1 MIRHYFLF
9 IYRIFIK
16 RIGSY
21 SFNILGLSLGF
32 FAALSALYLVTT
44 ELGYNAH
51 FPDSKKIVRVLSYA
65 DDYDV
70 ATASTAY
77 NLAPTISA
85 NYPEIVDFSRTQKLQ
100 VDIKLNEREVFKDDV
115 LFVDTSFLRMFG
127 HEFIYGDARTALQAP
142 NSIVL
147 TKNYAEKLFSNVNPI
162 GQTITI
168 SWYKYTSN
176 LTVTG
181 VIKEP
186 KRKSTIDFGLLANVS
201 LARDYSKNCDLDVGK
216 SNGDGWVDMSY
227 ETYIKLTDENV
238 IKEIINKINNE
249 GIKDYPGYF
258 NLSYLIQ
265 PVRDIYLSAM
275 EVLEDPAPH
284 GNKLYIIILSLVG
297 FIILFVSCI
306 NYIILSTSQAMLRT
320 KEFGIRK
327 VFGAN
332 NKFIISQTISEYII
346 FSCLSVF
353 IAIILIEISYP
364 VINRWFGRNTEFSL
378 FSNPLFIPGLILV
391 VVITVFFSTFYLN
404 VFLTRSNPISAI
416 AGIKKKTN
424 FRVSLHSILIGVQ
437 LFVFCVIFTSLLSI
451 NKQIRYINNS
461 DLGLNMENLIVLSNP
476 VIAQERNKFNLFKS
490 KVLSEA
496 GISSITTANY
506 PSLPSH
512 LIDYFPMKVE
522 GKDDENDAIYCD
534 MINVN
539 YDFIKTF
546 GIKLKTGKDLTEANF
561 PSQKNYCLITQS
573 GVDAFHLSE
582 PIGAILSVLNGEM
595 YTEIVGV
602 VEDFYVTSF
611 YKEPKPIVLT
621 LDLGFINNY
630 YVRLNNKTNK
640 AKSIQWIK
648 KVWDEV
654 FPGHNFNYSF
664 YKDDYKLLYGKTNS
678 TIKMVIVF
686 SLFALILSLIGL
698 YGMSNH
704 ISNLRIKEMSLRR
717 LFGASVKENFQTM
730 VKSFFILTLI
740 CNLIS
745 IPISVIISNAWLRQF
760 SFHITFTYLN
770 VLITF
775 FVSLLV
781 LLIAISG
788 NMLKTVNKPVVE
800 GLKERE

>member
-9 IYRIFIK
+9 IYRLFVK
-16 RIGSY
+16 RISSY
-21 SFNILGLSLGF
+21 TFNILGLTLGF
-32 FAALSALYLVTT
+32 FASLSALYLTTT

-51 FPDSKKIVRVLSYA
+51 FPDSRKIIRVLSFA
-65 DDYDV
+65 EDWEV

-85 NYPEIVDFSRTQKLQ
+85 NYPEITDFCRTHSLQ
-100 VDIKLNEREVFKDDV
+100 VNIKLDEKEAFKDEV
-115 LFVDTSFLRMFG
+115 LFVDTSFCRMFG

-147 TKNYAEKLFSNVNPI
+147 TEKYAKKLFGKVNPI

-181 VIKEP
+181 VVKEP
-186 KRKSTIDFGLLANVS
+186 KCKSTIDFGMLGNVS
-201 LARDYSKNCDLDVGK
+201 LAREYSKNWALDVGA
-216 SNGDGWVDMSY
+216 SSGDGWVDQSY
-227 ETYIKLTDENV
+227 ETYIKLTNENG
-238 IKEIINKINNE
+238 IKEILNKINNE
-249 GIKDYPGYF
+249 GVKDYPGYF
-258 NLSYLIQ
+258 NLSYLMQ
-265 PVRDIYLSAM
+265 PVRDIYLSTM
-275 EVLEDPAPH
+275 EVLDDPAPH
-284 GNKLYIIILSLVG
+284 GSKLYIIILSLVG

-332 NKFIISQTISEYII
+332 NKYIITQTISEYII
-346 FSCLSVF
+346 FSCLAVF
-353 IAIILIEISYP
+353 LAIILIEISYP
-364 VINRWFGRNTEFSL
+364 VINRWFDRSTEFSL

-391 VVITVFFSTFYLN
+391 VAITVFFSTFYLN
-404 VFLTRSNPISAI
+404 VFITRSNPISAI
-416 AGIKKKTN
+416 AGIKKRTN
-424 FRVSLHSILIGVQ
+424 FRVSLHHILIGVQ
-437 LFVFCVIFTSLLSI
+437 LIVFCVIFTSLLTI
-451 NKQIRYINNS
+451 NRQIRYLNNA
-461 DLGLNMENLIVLSNP
+461 DLGLNMENIIVVSNP
-476 VIAQERNKFNLFKS
+476 IISKNPDKFQFFKT
-490 KVLSEA
+490 KVLSDA
-496 GISSITTANY
+496 SITSVTSAFT
-506 PSLPSH
+506 PTLPSH
-512 LIDYFPMKVE
+512 LLSYFPMKAV
-522 GKDDENDAIYCD
+522 GKENNEEVYCD
-534 MINVN
+534 MLEVN

-546 GIKLKTGKDLTEANF
+546 GIKLKNGKDLTKNNF
-561 PSQKNYCLITQS
+561 PVHKICCLITQS
-573 GVDAFHLSE
+573 GVDAFQLAE
-582 PIGAILSVLNGEM
+582 PIGTVLSILDGEM
-595 YTEIVGV
+595 YIKIVGV

-611 YKEPKPIVLT
+611 YKKTNPIILSLEPDYPI
-621 LDLGFINNY
+621 DY
-630 YVRLNNKTNK
+630 YVRVSNK
-640 AKSIQWIK
+640 ANIGESVQVLKN
-648 KVWDEV
+648 VWDEI
-654 FPGHNFNYSF
+654 FPDHNFNYSF

-678 TIKMVIVF
+678 TIKLVVVF

-717 LFGASVKENFQTM
+717 LFGASIKENFQTM
-730 VKSFFILTLI
+730 VRSFFILTLL

-760 SFHITFTYLN
+760 SFHTTFTYLN

-788 NMLKTVNKPVVE
+788 NMLGTVNKPIVE